1 MSKKVHPLSQKYHLG
16 MDNDTAES
24 WRREF
29 SVLSDHFSFETKTAM
44 KNKVFFKMRGKKKK
58 EQGIVEGKNRIQ
70 RA

>member
-1 MSKKVHPLSQKYHLG
+1 

-58 EQGIVEGKNRIQ
+58 NRALWKERTESNVHEIN
-70 RA
+70 

>member
-1 MSKKVHPLSQKYHLG
+1 

-44 KNKVFFKMRGKKKK
+44 KNKVFFKMREKKKRTGHCGRK
-58 EQGIVEGKNRIQ
+58 EQNPTCMKLIDNPEINLIRTK
-70 RA
+70 

>member
-1 MSKKVHPLSQKYHLG
+1 